1 MLQMTTYKKQFDA
14 VLKPMLWPLKEKIQ
28 HSFWTI
34 PKKNGQRVQPGENV
48 KQKFNLSER

>member
-1 MLQMTTYKKQFDA
+1 MTTHKKQFDTI
-14 VLKPMLWPLKEKIQ
+14 LNPMLWNLKEKYSQ

-34 PKKNGQRVQPGENV
+34 PKKNGQCVQPGENV

>member
-1 MLQMTTYKKQFDA
+1 MHA
-14 VLKPMLWPLKEKIQ
+14 VLKPMLWTLKAKKGIIIFGQ
-28 HSFWTI
+28 I